1 MNTTAATKRKKYVRE
16 VKPTWWKKLDFYK
29 FYMVREATALPTVW
43 FCIVL
48 FYAFLCLGNGSFETN
63 FVSFL
68 KNPLVILLNVIT
80 MAGLVFNTVT
90 WFGLTPKALN
100 LIYKNER
107 VPQAWI
113 RLVMWAITLL
123 VSLITLVLVYI

>member
-1 MNTTAATKRKKYVRE
+1 MTTTTSKRNKYVRE
-16 VKPTWWKKLDFYK
+16 VKPDWWKKLDFYK
-29 FYMVREATALPTVW
+29 MYILRESTALPTIW

-48 FYAFLCLGNGSFETN
+48 LYGFLCLGNGTFETS

-68 KNPLVILLNVIT
+68 KNPLVIILSVIT
-80 MAGLVFNTVT
+80 MAGVVFNTLT

-107 VPQAWI
+107 VPQSAI
-113 RLVMWAITLL
+113 KGLMWVITAA
-123 VSLITLVLVYI
+123 VSVLTLILVYI